1 MYDVIGY
8 LPNSSN
14 MEIFDVDFET
24 PRRFLKIFI
33 WNFSSL
39 FFVRSVVSSMLPL
52 MLLTMP
58 RMRIIIWVSIKR
70 VRCVNIFLIRG

>member
-8 LPNSSN
+8 LPNSNS

-24 PRRFLKIFI
+24 PRRFLKIYI

-39 FFVRSVVSSMLPL
+39 FFVRSVVLSMLPL
-52 MLLTMP
+52 IVSDHASHAYN
-58 RMRIIIWVSIKR
+58 IIG
-70 VRCVNIFLIRG
+70 LI